1 MFGFKKITINKMNN
15 EKILVDLSKLN
26 VSKNIAK
33 NAKLEQ
39 MTIYQRL
46 FYVGAKEILG
56 SVNSM
61 NIVIKKT

>member
-33 NAKLEQ
+33 KSKVRIDDDLLA
-39 MTIYQRL
+39 I
-46 FYVGAKEILG
+46 ILCG
-56 SVNSM
+56 G
-61 NIVIKKT
+61 

>member
-33 NAKLEQ
+33 K
-39 MTIYQRL
+39 TIINPKMDAFFLIFNIFNILYTSII
-46 FYVGAKEILG
+46 FYLILKG
-56 SVNSM
+56 
-61 NIVIKKT
+61 